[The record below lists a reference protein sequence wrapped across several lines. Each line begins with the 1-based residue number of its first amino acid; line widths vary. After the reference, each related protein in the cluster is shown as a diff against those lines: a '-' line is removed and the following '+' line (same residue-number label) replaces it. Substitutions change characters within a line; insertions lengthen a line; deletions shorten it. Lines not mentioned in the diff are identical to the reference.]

1 MEKQDIKTNPNL
13 VDALGYY
20 IKKIGLREMA
30 DKLNISPAYLSNL
43 ESGKHNMI
51 NPLLLKKISK
61 TLEVDHLKL
70 FKIIGY
76 TDKDMEELKKE
87 IMSEILDELEDI
99 DIGELVKELL
109 EMDFEK
115 IELVKQYVSL
125 LKKSN

>member
-1 MEKQDIKTNPNL
+1 
-13 VDALGYY
+13 
-20 IKKIGLREMA
+20 MA

-61 TLEVDHLKL
+61 ILEVDHLKL

>member
-1 MEKQDIKTNPNL
+1 
-13 VDALGYY
+13 
-20 IKKIGLREMA
+20 
-30 DKLNISPAYLSNL
+30 
-43 ESGKHNMI
+43 MI
-51 NPLLLKKISK
+51 LQK
-61 TLEVDHLKL
+61 LKL

-99 DIGELVKELL
+99 DIGELIKELL
-109 EMDFEK
+109 DMDFEK

>member
-1 MEKQDIKTNPNL
+1 
-13 VDALGYY
+13 
-20 IKKIGLREMA
+20 
-30 DKLNISPAYLSNL
+30 
-43 ESGKHNMI
+43 
-51 NPLLLKKISK
+51 
-61 TLEVDHLKL
+61 
-70 FKIIGY
+70 
-76 TDKDMEELKKE
+76 MEELKKE

>member
-1 MEKQDIKTNPNL
+1 M
-13 VDALGYY
+13 
-20 IKKIGLREMA
+20 
-30 DKLNISPAYLSNL
+30 
-43 ESGKHNMI
+43 
-51 NPLLLKKISK
+51 KKISK

-99 DIGELVKELL
+99 DIGELIKELL